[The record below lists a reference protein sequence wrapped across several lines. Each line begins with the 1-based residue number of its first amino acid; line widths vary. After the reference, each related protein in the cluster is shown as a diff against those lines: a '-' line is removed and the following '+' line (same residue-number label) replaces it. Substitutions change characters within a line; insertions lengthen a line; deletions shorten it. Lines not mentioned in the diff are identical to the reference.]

1 MQIPFNMIHCTYAYE
16 KWLKLFVFLQLQ
28 KHVPF
33 IDQMTN
39 RHILARMTKQ
49 ATLKSHGLE
58 PRYSFKFISAETQWF
73 ITSFHPF
80 AHFWMGTMLRE
91 DVTYGYPIVI
101 SCIYLKVCPVMSPF
115 ASYIPNLSHV
125 GQVHPNVQSV
135 DPPVWTMFCMSSR
148 YAPRSQQL
156 DTQKVNPSPV
166 IFKRFV
172 QVHRYLSMIPIAL
185 LVGGIPTPVK
195 NMTSSVGI
203 IPSIWKN
210 KSYVPNHQPVLYR
223 FCFTGWTSATC
234 FFTRTLGFAQSWCH
248 KMGPPIW
255 RRLQAALRDLPIRA
269 LADVCNPRH
278 VCRQVLRVRACF
290 GFHDSTS
297 AFDTMHFAL
306 AELPCGR
313 GYFQVNLRKPMVL
326 GSYDLRY
333 WGTPTLF
340 LGVEPNNISS
350 GDYYYSIC

>member
-16 KWLKLFVFLQLQ
+16 MWLKLFVFLQLQ

-91 DVTYGYPIVI
+91 DVTYGYAIVI
-101 SCIYLKVCPVMSPF
+101 SCIYFKVCPVMSPF

-125 GQVHPNVQSV
+125 GQVNPNVQSV

-166 IFKRFV
+166 IFKDSS
-172 QVHRYLSMIPIAL
+172 RYIAICQWSPL
-185 LVGGIPTPVK
+185 LYWLVVYQPLWK
-195 NMTSSVGI
+195 
-203 IPSIWKN
+203 IWLR
-210 KSYVPNHQPVLYR
+210 Q
-223 FCFTGWTSATC
+223 
-234 FFTRTLGFAQSWCH
+234 LGLFPAYGKIKAMFQTTNQFYIAFA
-248 KMGPPIW
+248 
-255 RRLQAALRDLPIRA
+255 LQAGLVPHVFSHGRLDLLRAGARKWAHQSDGAFRLRWEI
-269 LADVCNPRH
+269 
-278 VCRQVLRVRACF
+278 CRF
-290 GFHDSTS
+290 GLWLMS
-297 AFDTMHFAL
+297 AILVMSAGKFS
-306 AELPCGR
+306 
-313 GYFQVNLRKPMVL
+313 V
-326 GSYDLRY
+326 
-333 WGTPTLF
+333 
-340 LGVEPNNISS
+340 
-350 GDYYYSIC
+350 